1 MSGLKN
7 LETRLMYNGGIAQE
21 DRMRMDKRRTLERA
35 LLYSYQAE
43 TIEYGGRQIRCL
55 INSAKNIMDYD
66 NKEISIPFE
75 NIMPIAKK
83 IREPNTELPEIF
95 FPGGTVFKWM
105 ETNTYWII
113 YLQSLEE
120 KAYYRADI
128 KRCDYELVIPNG
140 GKYRVYCR
148 GPVETTI
155 PENQKLQ
162 KTWNDMN
169 YTLNIV
175 IQKNGETQ
183 AFFHRFQTLKFMDK
197 MWEVQ
202 TVDRVGGDG
211 VLDITLKEYFNNEVG
226 DSFEEDII
234 AAMPEIVEPMPSEPA
249 IVGDFFIK
257 PYSKHEYT
265 VQNVSGGT
273 WEVVETDLAEIR
285 ESDDERVKIK
295 IKSGRSCKVH
305 LRYLAPDG
313 SILEQLLYVESL

>member
-21 DRMRMDKRRTLERA
+21 DRMRMDKRRSLEKA

-43 TIEYGGRQIRCL
+43 TIEYGDCQIRCL
-55 INSAKNIMDYD
+55 INPNKTIMDYD

-75 NIMPIAKK
+75 RIMPTAEK
-83 IREPNTELPEIF
+83 IKEPLKDLSKIF
-95 FPGGTVFKWM
+95 LPGGTVFKWL

-113 YLQSLEE
+113 YLQHLEE

-128 KRCDYELVIPNG
+128 KRCDYELAIPDG
-140 GKYRVYCR
+140 GTYRVYCR

-169 YTLNIV
+169 YTLNVV
-175 IQKNGETQ
+175 IQKNTETQ
-183 AFFHRFQTLKFMDK
+183 AFFHRFQKLRFMDK

-211 VLDITLKEYFNNEVG
+211 VLEITLKEYFNNEVG
-226 DSFEEDII
+226 DAFEEDLQANI
-234 AAMPEIVEPMPSEPA
+234 PEIIKPTSLEPA
-249 IVGDFFIK
+249 ILGDFFIK

-265 VQNVSGGT
+265 VQNISGGS
-273 WEVVETDLAEIR
+273 WQIVESDLAEIR
-285 ESDDERVKIK
+285 ESDDEHVKIK
-295 IKSGRSCKVH
+295 IKSGKSCKIH
-305 LRYLAPDG
+305 LNYLAADG
-313 SILEQLLYVESL
+313 SVLTQLLYVESL